1 MRLSVSVP
9 RRPLRSLAI
18 LLATVLSLSVLM
30 AVAPASTA
38 TAADPRLPSTIED
51 GGFIISDAE
60 YFNGGSMTAAQAQTF
75 LEARVPSCKA
85 TSGPTCLRNFTAD
98 IPAKAKDAYCAA
110 IPKKTKVRAAEIIV
124 TVGKACG
131 LSPKVILVMLQKEQG
146 LVTST
151 KPSEWSYRAA
161 MGMNCPDTA
170 PCSAASAGFFN
181 QVYLGARQQQVYANN
196 PTKYGYRKGQVAT
209 VKWHPNSACGT
220 SKVLIKNQAT
230 ANLYIYTPYRPNMAA
245 LAAGYAT
252 GDSCSSYGNR
262 NFYNYYVQWFAPEV
276 NRWGSGAAARVD
288 ACTAPKTADIVPASS
303 VATVTAATTAR
314 KAPST
319 LCAAGSSSVAKSAK
333 VTVTGTYG
341 SWARATVGSTSM
353 WIAKS
358 ALSIASGTPAGNPCA
373 VPAESS
379 VTKAG
384 GTITVVSENLRARK
398 APSLDCATGFRWITA
413 GQKYERT
420 GIYGAWWRI
429 QVAGSTYWSHSD
441 YMTVEE
447 KPPAKTMYLATTTN
461 MTPSVSSSTIQATL
475 RKGTTVKA
483 LSVSGD
489 RTQITVGGMTGWV
502 FSSKLSTKNPGAVGG
517 QDRQV
522 IASTPLRAT
531 ASASGKVLSTL
542 KAGTKVTV
550 HDTFG
555 AWRAV
560 TAGSTKGWMR
570 DAELQVIAKTM
581 YLSAPDNVASSATS
595 TTIMATL
602 RKGTAVTA
610 STVSGN
616 RTQIT
621 VDGITG
627 WVTTSKLVAKN
638 PGTVAGQDRQ
648 SIASTPLRAT
658 ASASGK
664 VLTTLKAG
672 TKVTIHDGYGIWRA
686 VTAGSTKGWMRDS
699 ELKAVSAPPTAKTMY
714 LATTTNMTPSVSSAT
729 IQATLRKGT
738 TVKALSV
745 SGDRT
750 QITVDGMTGWVFT
763 SKLSTKN
770 PGAIS
775 GQDRQVIAS
784 TPLRATASASG
795 KVLST
800 LKAGAKVTVHD
811 TFGIWRAV
819 TAGST
824 RGWMRDSE
832 LKAVL
837 APPAAKTMYLAT
849 TTNMTPSVSSKA
861 IQATLRKGT
870 TVKALSVSG
879 DRTQI
884 TVDGMTGWVFTS
896 KLSTK
901 NPGAVGGQDRQVIAS
916 TPLRATASA
925 SGKVLSTL
933 KAGTKVTVHDTF
945 GIWRAV
951 TAGSTKGWMR
961 DSELKKLTAAPATS
975 VKTTT
980 SALNLRQTP
989 STSGKILV
997 VIPKG
1002 TKVTTTASSGI
1013 WRKTSFQGKTGW
1025 VSSDFLR

>member
-110 IPKKTKVRAAEIIV
+110 IPKKAKVRAAEIIV

-252 GDSCSSYGNR
+252 GDGCSSYGNR

-288 ACTAPKTADIVPASS
+288 VCTAPKAADIVPASS

-420 GIYGAWWRI
+420 GIYGVWWRI

-441 YMTVEE
+441 FMTVEE

-461 MTPSVSSSTIQATL
+461 MTPSVSSATIQATL
-475 RKGTTVKA
+475 RKGSTVTTLA
-483 LSVSGD
+483 VSGD

-542 KAGTKVTV
+542 KVGTKVTV

-570 DAELQVIAKTM
+570 DSELQAVTKTM
-581 YLSAPDNVASSATS
+581 YLSAPDNVAPSATS
-595 TTIMATL
+595 TTIQATL
-602 RKGTAVTA
+602 RKGTAVVA
-610 STVSGN
+610 STVSGT
-616 RTQIT
+616 RTQIV
-621 VDGITG
+621 VDGTTG
-627 WVTTSKLVAKN
+627 WVTTAKLVATN
-638 PGTVAGQDRQ
+638 PGGVAGQDRQ
-648 SIASTPLRAT
+648 SIAATPLRAT

-664 VLTTLKAG
+664 VLSTLKAG
-672 TKVTIHDGYGIWRA
+672 TKVTVYDGYGAWRA

-699 ELKAVSAPPTAKTMY
+699 ELQAVSTAKTMY
-714 LATTTNMTPSVSSAT
+714 LATTTNMTPSVSSAA

-750 QITVDGMTGWVFT
+750 QVTVDGMTGWVFS

-770 PGAIS
+770 PGAVG
-775 GQDRQVIAS
+775 GQDRQVVKA

-800 LKAGAKVTVHD
+800 LKAGTKVTVHD

-824 RGWMRDSE
+824 KGWMRDSE
-832 LKAVL
+832 LQAIST
-837 APPAAKTMYLAT
+837 AKTMYLAT

-901 NPGAVGGQDRQVIAS
+901 NPGAVGAQDRQVIAS

-1002 TKVTTTASSGI
+1002 TKVTITASSGI
-1013 WRKTSFQGKTGW
+1013 WRKTTFQGKTGW

>member
-1 MRLSVSVP
+1 MRLTVSVS
-9 RRPLRSLAI
+9 RQPLRSLAM

-30 AVAPASTA
+30 AVVPMTAAS
-38 TAADPRLPSTIED
+38 AADPKLPSTIED

-60 YFNGGSMTAAQAQTF
+60 FFNGGSMTAAQAQSF

-85 TSGPTCLRNFTAD
+85 TTGPTCLRNFTAD
-98 IPAKAKDAYCAA
+98 MPAKAKDAYCAA
-110 IPKKTKVRAAEIIV
+110 IPAKKKVRASEIIV

-131 LSPKVILVMLQKEQG
+131 ISPKVILVMLQKEQG

-181 QVYLGARQQQVYANN
+181 QVHLGARQQQVYAKN
-196 PTKYGYRKGQVAT
+196 PTKYGYRAGQVAT

-230 ANLYIYTPYRPNMAA
+230 ANLYIYTPYRPNIAA

-252 GDSCSSYGNR
+252 GDGCSSYGNR

-288 ACTAPKTADIVPASS
+288 ACTAPKAADVVPASTA
-303 VATVTAATTAR
+303 ATVTSGTTAR
-314 KAPST
+314 TAPST
-319 LCAAGSSSVAKSAK
+319 LCSAGSSAVGASTKL
-333 VTVTGTYG
+333 TVTGTYG
-341 SWARATVGSTSM
+341 SWVRATVGSKSL

-358 ALSIASGTPAGNPCA
+358 SLSIASGTPSGNPCA
-373 VPAESS
+373 VPTESS
-379 VTKAG
+379 ITKAG
-384 GTITVVSENLRARK
+384 GTITVISQNLNARK
-398 APSLDCATGFRWITA
+398 APSTACTTGVRSITA
-413 GQKYERT
+413 GQKYQRT
-420 GIYGAWWRI
+420 GIYGVWWRI

-441 YMTVEE
+441 YMTVQEV
-447 KPPAKTMYLATTTN
+447 PPAKTMYLATTTN
-461 MTPSVSSSTIQATL
+461 MTPSESSATIQATL
-475 RKGTTVKA
+475 RKGTTVTTLA
-483 LSVSGD
+483 VSGD
-489 RTQITVGGMTGWV
+489 RTQITVDGMTGWV
-502 FSSKLSTKNPGAVGG
+502 FSSKLSTKNPGGISG

-522 IASTPLRAT
+522 IAATPLRAT

-542 KAGTKVTV
+542 TAGTKVTV

-570 DAELQVIAKTM
+570 DSELQVIAKTM
-581 YLSAPDNVASSATS
+581 YLSAPDNVAPSATS
-595 TTIMATL
+595 TTIQATL
-602 RKGTAVTA
+602 RKGTSVSA

-621 VDGITG
+621 VDGMTG

-638 PGTVAGQDRQ
+638 PGTVAGQERQ
-648 SIASTPLRAT
+648 SIAATPLRAT

-672 TKVTIHDGYGIWRA
+672 TKVTVHDTFGIWRA

-699 ELKAVSAPPTAKTMY
+699 ELKAVSAAPATKTMY

-738 TVKALSV
+738 TVKALAV

-763 SKLSTKN
+763 SKLAAKN
-770 PGAIS
+770 PGAI
-775 GQDRQVIAS
+775 A
-784 TPLRATASASG
+784 
-795 KVLST
+795 
-800 LKAGAKVTVHD
+800 
-811 TFGIWRAV
+811 
-819 TAGST
+819 
-824 RGWMRDSE
+824 
-832 LKAVL
+832 
-837 APPAAKTMYLAT
+837 
-849 TTNMTPSVSSKA
+849 
-861 IQATLRKGT
+861 
-870 TVKALSVSG
+870 
-879 DRTQI
+879 
-884 TVDGMTGWVFTS
+884 
-896 KLSTK
+896 
-901 NPGAVGGQDRQVIAS
+901 GQDRQVIAS

-961 DSELKKLTAAPATS
+961 DSELKKLDAAPATS

-980 SALNLRQTP
+980 AALNLRDQP
-989 STSGKILV
+989 STSGKVMV

-1002 TKVTTTASSGI
+1002 TKVTVTASSGI
-1013 WRKTSFQGKTGW
+1013 WRKTTYQGKTGW